1 MFVTFGIDKSHP
13 NMMKPAILVFILL
26 VSFCGANAQIND
38 STALLVHKDSRIDI
52 LLKKQANI
60 NKTAIYKTN
69 GGQYK
74 GYRVM
79 VLSTNDKELAYR
91 TKGTLLGNYPDSRV
105 YMSYQAPFYKLK
117 MGDFLKRSDA
127 EDLRKEVARMFPR
140 GVFVV
145 SDVIQLKPEEEK
157 KLLGGDDENN

>member
-1 MFVTFGIDKSHP
+1 M
-13 NMMKPAILVFILL
+13 NKPTILVLIAFFSFFL
-26 VSFCGANAQIND
+26 VNAQMSD
-38 STALLVHKDSRIDI
+38 STALVVHKDNRIEV

-91 TKGTLLGNYPDSRV
+91 TKGSLLGRYPDSRI
-105 YMSYQAPFYKLK
+105 YMSYQTPFYKLK
-117 MGDFLKRSDA
+117 MGDFLKRGDA
-127 EDLRKEVARMFPR
+127 EDLRKELSVMFPR
-140 GVFVV
+140 GVFIV
-145 SDVIQLKPEEEK
+145 SDIIQLTPDEEK

>member
-1 MFVTFGIDKSHP
+1 MDKRP
-13 NMMKPAILVFILL
+13 ILIVFAL
-26 VSFCGANAQIND
+26 VLFFSVNAQND
-38 STALLVHKDSRIDI
+38 STALVVHKDNRIDI

-60 NKTAIYKTN
+60 NRTAIYKTN

-79 VLSTNDKELAYR
+79 VLRTNNKELAYR
-91 TKGTLLGNYPDSRV
+91 TKGNLLGAYPDSRV
-105 YMSYQAPFYKLK
+105 YMAYQTPFYILK

-127 EDLRKEVARMFPR
+127 EDLRKEIVKMFPT
-140 GVFVV
+140 GVFIV

-157 KLLGGDDENN
+157 KLLGGEDENN

>member
-1 MFVTFGIDKSHP
+1 MNKRT
-13 NMMKPAILVFILL
+13 NLVVIAFF
-26 VSFCGANAQIND
+26 SFFMVNAQMSD
-38 STALLVHKDSRIDI
+38 STALVVHKDSRIEV

-91 TKGTLLGNYPDSRV
+91 TKGSLLGSYPDSRI
-105 YMSYQAPFYKLK
+105 YMSYSAPFYKLK

-127 EDLRKEVARMFPR
+127 VDLQKELTRMFPR
-140 GVFVV
+140 GVYVV
-145 SDVIQLKPEEEK
+145 NDVIQLTPDEEK